1 MHSICIVTRSFD
13 DAGRGERQEYAFRGR
28 VTEEGDEVCLTWSA
42 GEGAAGKSALSF
54 RRTDPLSL
62 RLRQDE
68 GLLRDIRFRRGQ
80 EERGRCD
87 IEGAGSIPFSV
98 CTRTVDNRLT
108 LAGGRILLDYEA
120 QIGGVRQR
128 TVMEIT
134 VTEES

>member
-28 VTEEGDEVCLTWSA
+28 VTEEGDEVRLTWSA
-42 GEGAAGKSALSF
+42 GEAAGESALSF

-62 RLRQDE
+62 RLRQEE

-108 LAGGRILLDYEA
+108 PAGGRILLDYEA

>member
-13 DAGRGERQEYAFRGR
+13 DAGRGERQEYAFRGH
-28 VTEEGDEVCLTWSA
+28 VTEEGDEVRLTWSA
-42 GEGAAGKSALSF
+42 GEGAGKSALSF
-54 RRTDPLSL
+54 HRQDPLSL
-62 RLRQDE
+62 RLRQEE

-87 IEGAGSIPFSV
+87 VEGAGSIPFSV
-98 CTRTVDNRLT
+98 CTRAVDNRLT
-108 LAGGRILLDYEA
+108 PAGGRILLDYEA